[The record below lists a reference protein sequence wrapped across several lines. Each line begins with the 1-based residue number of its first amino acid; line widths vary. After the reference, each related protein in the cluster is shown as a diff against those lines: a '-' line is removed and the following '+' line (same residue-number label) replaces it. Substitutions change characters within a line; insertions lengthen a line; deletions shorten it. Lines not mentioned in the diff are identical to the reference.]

1 MRRGFLDRLC
11 CFCAFRVML
20 LVSFSLFCL
29 QKGFFLAVVFSYSNT
44 PPTPQNSSTLKLS
57 LSLL

>member
-1 MRRGFLDRLC
+1 MRRGFLDCFC
-11 CFCAFRVML
+11 CFCAFRVIVNL
-20 LVSFSLFCL
+20 YALFVCERL
-29 QKGFFLAVVFSYSNT
+29 FLAVVFSYSND